1 MRVKFGITGRYLRER
16 ASDVGLMH
24 AGVLEKAENG
34 LGVADAAAAED
45 GPGAGGQAGI
55 DGGVKG
61 AIAPMARGEAQV
73 QEQRIERQTQSLDAE
88 LDGILHEEAEDG
100 GVQVE
105 VQMAVDMVERQAG
118 VAEFPELSVD
128 FGAQL
133 FAQGALEKVA
143 E

>member
-1 MRVKFGITGRYLRER
+1 
-16 ASDVGLMH
+16 MH

-45 GPGAGGQAGI
+45 GPGAGGQAVI

-105 VQMAVDMVERQAG
+105 GQMAVDMVERQRS
-118 VAEFPELSVD
+118 EEQTSEL
-128 FGAQL
+128 Q
-133 FAQGALEKVA
+133 
-143 E
+143 